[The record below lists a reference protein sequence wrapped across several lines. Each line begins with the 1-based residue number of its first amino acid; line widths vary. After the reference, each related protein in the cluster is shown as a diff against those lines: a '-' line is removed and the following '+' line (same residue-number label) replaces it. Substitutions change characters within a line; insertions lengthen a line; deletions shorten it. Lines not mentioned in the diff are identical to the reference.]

1 MTLSQAILGASFL
14 IMAAVSSWPQ
24 AEAAEWSAEPSL
36 GVRGTYN
43 SNLLLTSAPHT
54 DTWGHWTSPGVK
66 FAGATENLEVSGK
79 ARADFVS
86 YYGSVDQSLT
96 NLYFPLSVKY
106 RAEREIFGL
115 DGAFTRDNTLMG
127 ELQQTG
133 VVLRFTQRNFWNV
146 APSWTHALTEQLS
159 LQAGYQY
166 SSATYENGL
175 QLGLVN
181 YTTNSGSVGLM
192 YHLTELD
199 HVQTTAIFTDFHAP
213 EASDLR
219 STIYGGEVSWS
230 HEFTETIS
238 ASISGGGR
246 LVSSKV
252 DTGLTELRDSQAVW
266 VGNAYIRKN
275 WDDAML
281 KLEASREI
289 NPSGF
294 GRLLETNRVGIGMS
308 KDVTERLT
316 LSVDAAVYF
325 ASSVASN
332 TATTTFPQNRYI
344 NATPALRWKI
354 ADWWTM
360 DLSYTYSQRYVESF
374 NETALSNAATIML
387 TYFPPKLSVGR

>member
-1 MTLSQAILGASFL
+1 MTLSQAIVGGTLL

-36 GVRGTYN
+36 AVRGVYN
-43 SNLLLTSAPHT
+43 SNLILTSAPHS
-54 DTWGHWTSPGVK
+54 DTWGYWTSPGLK

-79 ARADFVS
+79 AGADFVS
-86 YYGSVDQSLT
+86 YYGGANQSFT
-96 NLYFPLSVKY
+96 NMNFPLSVKY
-106 RAEREIFGL
+106 NAERETFAL

-146 APSWTHALTEQLS
+146 APSWTHALTERLS
-159 LQAGYQY
+159 LKAGYQY

-192 YHLTELD
+192 YHLTERD
-199 HVQTTAIFTDFHAP
+199 QIQTTAIFTDFHAP

-230 HEFTETIS
+230 HEFTETIT

-246 LVSSKV
+246 LVSSRV
-252 DTGLTELRDSQAVW
+252 NTGLTELRETQAVW
-266 VGNAYIRKN
+266 VGSAYIQKR
-275 WDDAML
+275 WDDAAL
-281 KLEASREI
+281 KLEASRQI
-289 NPSGF
+289 YPSGF

-308 KDVTERLT
+308 RDVTERLT
-316 LSVDAAVYF
+316 LSLDTAVYF

-332 TATTTFPQNRYI
+332 TTTSTFPQNRYI
-344 NATPALRWKI
+344 NVTPALHWKI
-354 ADWWTM
+354 ADWWAM

-387 TYFPPKLSVGR
+387 TYFPPKWSVGR